1 MYISKHT
8 CKKKCIYVQPYSPF
22 YKPMRGTSLVVQWLR
37 FCTLYMGGLH
47 LIPDWGTRCHNWK
60 RPRSPFNYV
69 SSQSE
74 QGEKGGRICLPAAV
88 PHWSKILSTVFAPLH
103 LRVIQALVPTGP
115 RCLVL
120 QPQQG
125 RPRIRVG
132 TSDAGA
138 SEALLGCTHMKWV
151 KALVVCCYS
160 NSWNRTRGQSPRRPV
175 GWKVQA

>member
-60 RPRSPFNYV
+60 RPF
-69 SSQSE
+69 QLCFITIWT
-74 QGEKGGRICLPAAV
+74 GRERRKNLPAAV

-103 LRVIQALVPTGP
+103 LRVIQALVPRGP

-125 RPRIRVG
+125 HPRIRVG
-132 TSDAGA
+132 TSDSGA

-160 NSWNRTRGQSPRRPV
+160 NSWNRTRGQSPWRPL